1 MTMLFT
7 ALMALTANTTK
18 TFAQK
23 SLGTQYEVADNVD
36 DLVGIDPSDK
46 YLSNTPTNM
55 PTDPDKILYFYN
67 VGTNSFLSPGAKWGT
82 QASLDNT
89 GYTLWLNGTNG
100 SVIFKI
106 VNNLGNSS
114 TGTYL
119 GFGDENG
126 PDALDLYMDRGA
138 HNFVFEKAPDYKDNN
153 KVYYVKTT
161 KDGKDY
167 YVQAY
172 PGEDKYCTFNEK
184 QLTEA
189 DADYKNQEW
198 KIITKTEYY
207 TLLKANP
214 ANMKDVIDFSFIM
227 KTPCFRIHDNG
238 VSSWTANAETD
249 KIFFGDSKQY
259 KT

>member
-1 MTMLFT
+1 MKKNDFFSLWLHAFSCTTTMTMLFT
-7 ALMALTANTTK
+7 ALMALMTNTTK

-36 DLVGIDPSDK
+36 ELVGIDPSDA
-46 YLSNTPTNM
+46 YLSNQTTM

-119 GFGDENG
+119 GFGDKNG
-126 PDALDLYMDRGA
+126 PDASDLYMDREA
-138 HNFVFEKAPDYKDNN
+138 HNFVFVKAPDY
-153 KVYYVKTT
+153 
-161 KDGKDY
+161 
-167 YVQAY
+167 
-172 PGEDKYCTFNEK
+172 
-184 QLTEA
+184 
-189 DADYKNQEW
+189 
-198 KIITKTEYY
+198 
-207 TLLKANP
+207 
-214 ANMKDVIDFSFIM
+214 
-227 KTPCFRIHDNG
+227 
-238 VSSWTANAETD
+238 
-249 KIFFGDSKQY
+249 
-259 KT
+259 